1 MSAANEAMSAAS
13 AEYQMSYVRRSI
25 RDGDGLPGCDEC
37 SVTQRMIALVHKW
50 EKPCSSLAN
59 DGVDRRLCECMG
71 ALPTRF
77 RACEMRFQ
85 GGLCD

>member
-50 EKPCSSLAN
+50 EKSCRSLPD
-59 DGVDRRLCECMG
+59 DGVERRLCECIR
-71 ALPTRF
+71 ALPARF
-77 RACEMRFQ
+77 HACEKRLQ